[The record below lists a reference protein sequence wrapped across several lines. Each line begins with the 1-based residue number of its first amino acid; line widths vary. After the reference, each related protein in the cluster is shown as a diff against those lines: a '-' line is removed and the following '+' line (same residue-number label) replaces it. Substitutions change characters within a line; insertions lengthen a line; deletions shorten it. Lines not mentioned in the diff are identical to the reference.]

1 MRTILTLLKYVAAA
15 LLAMAIVGGIGM
27 MLGSIIARAIN
38 PHPNPHLYE
47 GLEYV
52 MGGALIGA
60 LLGLIGVIVAA
71 VRANTAKRRR
81 SNNSESA
88 S

>member
-1 MRTILTLLKYVAAA
+1 MRTILVLLKYLVAA
-15 LLAMAIVGGIGM
+15 LLAMVVVGGAGM
-27 MLGSIIARAIN
+27 MLGSIVARAIN

-47 GLEYV
+47 GMEYV

-60 LLGLIGVIVAA
+60 LLGLVGVIVAA
-71 VRANTAKRRR
+71 IRAAKAERQR

>member
-1 MRTILTLLKYVAAA
+1 MRTILVLLKYVAAA
-15 LLAMAIVGGIGM
+15 LLAMVIVGGAGM
-27 MLGSIIARAIN
+27 MLGSIVARSIN

-60 LLGLIGVIVAA
+60 LLGLVGVIVAA
-71 VRANTAKRRR
+71 IRATRAKRQR

>member
-1 MRTILTLLKYVAAA
+1 MRTVLVLLKYAAAA
-15 LLAMAIVGGIGM
+15 LLAMAIVGGFGM
-27 MLGSIIARAIN
+27 MIGGVVARAII
-38 PHPNPHLYE
+38 PRPNPHLYE

-60 LLGLIGVIVAA
+60 LLGLAGVVAIA
-71 VRANTAKRRR
+71 IKEIKANRQRAH
-81 SNNSESA
+81 NSELA